1 MKPNK
6 LELRVIQILVLAAL
20 LILGIR
26 YFDVLISALGKL
38 WSVVLPLLVGAAIAF
53 TLNIP
58 MKKLEK
64 HYFPNS
70 DNKYIRKSRRPVCL
84 LLSVILIL
92 LAAAFII
99 RLVIPELINA
109 FSLIIREV
117 IAYLQMGQEWLT
129 ENSEAFPSF
138 INQFIGQEV
147 DIRET
152 VQRLMNIVLQGVSGI
167 LGSAVSVFGS
177 LAGIAMDTVFAVI
190 FALYLLFGKEK
201 LLSQL
206 KRLCRRYLGPVVT
219 LRIGYVLRIFNV
231 KFQNFII
238 GQCVEALILGVLCTI
253 GMLVF
258 RFPYALMVGA
268 TISATALIPILGAYL
283 GAAIGAFMIFT
294 ESPLRALGFLVFIVV
309 LQQLEGNLIYPKTV
323 GSSIGLPGIW
333 VIAAVTIGGGLA
345 GIPGMLV
352 GVPLAAA
359 IYQMISDDV
368 HRGERKAAAAHTKS
382 DKIPADAGTFSTGK
396 NAAPAKAA
404 EPINPAEAS
413 GTAADS
419 NPGNGS
425 AG

>member
-6 LELRVIQILVLAAL
+6 KDLRLIQIFILAAL
-20 LILGIR
+20 FILGIK
-26 YFDVLISALGKL
+26 YFDVLLSIIGRL
-38 WSVVLPLLVGAAIAF
+38 WGIILPLIVGAAIAF

-58 MKKLEK
+58 MKALEK
-64 HYFPNS
+64 RYFPQS
-70 DNKYIRKSRRPVCL
+70 TNKYIIKSRRPVCIF
-84 LLSVILIL
+84 LSIIFIL

-99 RLVIPELINA
+99 RMVIPELINA
-109 FSLIIREV
+109 FSLIIKEV
-117 IAYLQMGQEWLT
+117 IAYLQIGQEWLM
-129 ENSEAFPSF
+129 ENSEDFPSYL
-138 INQFIGQEV
+138 NQFVRKEV
-147 DIRET
+147 NIQDT
-152 VQRLMNIVLQGVSGI
+152 VQKVMNFIIQGVSGI
-167 LGSAVSVFGS
+167 LGSAFNVFGS
-177 LAGIAMDTVFAVI
+177 VAGIVMDSVFAVI

-368 HRGERKAAAAHTKS
+368 HRSEWKAAAAHTKS

-396 NAAPAKAA
+396 NAAPAKTA